1 MGVGRVDVATAQVKG
16 WSWWGVGLVEPCVGI
31 AGGRG
36 IEGSALRDT
45 QALPGSELRRARH
58 LLDSWEAE
66 REREKDQRGG
76 EVRIGEKNFK
86 QRLIS

>member
-1 MGVGRVDVATAQVKG
+1 M
-16 WSWWGVGLVEPCVGI
+16 EPCVGI

-45 QALPGSELRRARH
+45 QALPGSELRRAWHR
-58 LLDSWEAE
+58 LDSWEAE